1 MIEMNYSDFKAAD
14 FIMDESFQQ
23 YCLGI
28 NKEADNFWT
37 NWVIVNPSQQKEIS
51 KAKDLYFILN
61 GNNTSLDFKR
71 HEALFNSLLK
81 NKGIIERNEI
91 NSLSQPNISPSL
103 NEILHENELDEN
115 IKGKGFLRR
124 LNGFWKVAAILIL
137 IIGITTI
144 IYQYNNKNEPLLFAT
159 GYGIIDTL
167 TLPDNSFVILNSNSK
182 VRYNKN
188 RNTDKPRELWLEGE
202 AFFNIKRIYDS
213 LPNERFIVHVKNA
226 NIEVLGTQFNVRERR
241 DKTEIVLQQGKIK
254 VTFTSGTEPD
264 IILQPGQIVTIGD
277 HKQTVISNTTAPEE
291 YTSWKNKK
299 LILTNATLKEIVEYL
314 EDNFGKRIVLT
325 DAVLANRRIEGTFKL
340 DNLDDAML
348 FLSKALN
355 LNIIHQDSTLFI
367 SSNNF
372 VTN

>member
-1 MIEMNYSDFKAAD
+1 
-14 FIMDESFQQ
+14 
-23 YCLGI
+23 
-28 NKEADNFWT
+28 
-37 NWVIVNPSQQKEIS
+37 
-51 KAKDLYFILN
+51 
-61 GNNTSLDFKR
+61 
-71 HEALFNSLLK
+71 
-81 NKGIIERNEI
+81 
-91 NSLSQPNISPSL
+91 
-103 NEILHENELDEN
+103 
-115 IKGKGFLRR
+115 
-124 LNGFWKVAAILIL
+124 
-137 IIGITTI
+137 
-144 IYQYNNKNEPLLFAT
+144 
-159 GYGIIDTL
+159 
-167 TLPDNSFVILNSNSK
+167 
-182 VRYNKN
+182 
-188 RNTDKPRELWLEGE
+188 LEGE

-277 HKQTVISNTTAPEE
+277 HKQTVISKTTAPEE
-291 YTSWKNKK
+291 YTAWKNKK

-314 EDNFGKRIVLT
+314 EDNFGKQIVLT

-367 SSNNF
+367 SSK
-372 VTN
+372 

>member
-1 MIEMNYSDFKAAD
+1 MTEMDYTNFKAPD

-23 YCLGI
+23 HCLGI
-28 NKEADNFWT
+28 NEEANNFWM
-37 NWVIVNPSQQKEIS
+37 NWIKENPSQQTEIS

-71 HEALFNSLLK
+71 HEAAFNSLLK
-81 NKGIIERNEI
+81 SRGIVEI
-91 NSLSQPNISPSL
+91 NSMSSQANISPLL
-103 NEILHENELDEN
+103 NECLHENAPAEHT
-115 IKGKGFLRR
+115 KKKGFIRSVS
-124 LNGFWKVAAILIL
+124 FWKVAAILIL

-182 VRYNKN
+182 IRYYKN
-188 RNTDKPRELWLEGE
+188 WKAGKPRELWLEGE
-202 AFFNIKRIYDS
+202 AFFSIKHINGS
-213 LPNERFIVHVKNA
+213 PPNERFIVHLKNS
-226 NIEVLGTQFNVRERR
+226 NIEVAGTQFNVKERR

-291 YTSWKNKK
+291 YTAWKNKK

-367 SSNNF
+367 SSK
-372 VTN
+372 

>member
-1 MIEMNYSDFKAAD
+1 MTEMDYTNFKAPD

-23 YCLGI
+23 HCLGI
-28 NKEADNFWT
+28 NEEANNFWM
-37 NWVIVNPSQQKEIS
+37 NWIKENQSQQTEID
-51 KAKDLYFILN
+51 KAKNLYKILN
-61 GNNTSLDFKR
+61 GNNTFPDFKR
-71 HEALFNSLLK
+71 QEAAFNSLLK
-81 NKGIIERNEI
+81 SRGIVDT
-91 NSLSQPNISPSL
+91 NSMSSQANISPLL
-103 NEILHENELDEN
+103 NERLHENELDEN
-115 IKGKGFLRR
+115 IKDKGFLRR

-188 RNTDKPRELWLEGE
+188 RNTNKPRELWLEGE

-226 NIEVLGTQFNVRERR
+226 NIEVLGTQFNVKERR

-291 YTSWKNKK
+291 YTAWKNKK

-367 SSNNF
+367 SSK
-372 VTN
+372 